1 MEQQHNYFGEEV
13 QETGVSLELS
23 KLLTFDK
30 ADIFEV
36 VSTVV
41 ERVNDGWVDPLDA
54 LIYAKKGE
62 LLFKEVI
69 SGIKSKVEVPAEKGY
84 TKYHAQLTEKMS
96 GVKYDYSECGDPTWN
111 DLQAQIDKLT
121 TEKKDRESFLK
132 SLKKETTIVD
142 DESGEVITLQPPVKS
157 GSMSIALTLK

>member
-36 VSTVV
+36 VSGVI

-69 SGIKSKVEVPAEKGY
+69 SGIKAKVEIPTEKGY
-84 TKYHAQLTEKMS
+84 TKYNAQLTEKMT
-96 GVKYDYSECGDPTWN
+96 GVKYDYSACGDTEWN
-111 DLQAQIDKLT
+111 ELQSQIEAL
-121 TEKKDRESFLK
+121 TEKRKERETFLK
-132 SLKKETTIVD
+132 SIKKETTIVND
-142 DESGEVITLQPPVKS
+142 DTGEVETLQPAVKS
-157 GSMSIALTLK
+157 GSLSISLTLK